1 MMDIVQDA
9 PNTVFLSQDE
19 ASLYLQATTMTVWAP
34 RGQTPVIRADPGRKN
49 THFFGALNLHNG
61 QDIVMRAAE
70 MTAETSSQ
78 HLLQILGAVPGVPI
92 VMFWDRAPWHRGQ
105 PIRDVLAAN
114 PRLELV
120 YLPVAAPD
128 LNPQEH
134 IWKAARRAVSHNHS
148 LSRLD
153 DLAERFEKYLNDN
166 TFACSMLDRYG
177 FNTLCPI
184 FK

>member
-1 MMDIVQDA
+1 MMDVVQDA
-9 PNTVFLSQDE
+9 PNTVFFAQDE

-34 RGQTPVIRADPGRKN
+34 RGQTPVVRADPSRKS

-61 QDIVMRAAE
+61 QDIVMRAE
-70 MTAETSSQ
+70 TMNAETASQ
-78 HLLQILGAVPGVPI
+78 HLLKILNAVPDVPI

-105 PIRDVLAAN
+105 SIRDVLAAN
-114 PRLELV
+114 PRLELI

-148 LSRLD
+148 LARLD
-153 DLAERFEKYLNDN
+153 DLAERFEQYLNEN
-166 TFACSMLDRYG
+166 SFACSMLDRYG
-177 FNTLCPI
+177 FNTLCPM
-184 FK
+184 FN